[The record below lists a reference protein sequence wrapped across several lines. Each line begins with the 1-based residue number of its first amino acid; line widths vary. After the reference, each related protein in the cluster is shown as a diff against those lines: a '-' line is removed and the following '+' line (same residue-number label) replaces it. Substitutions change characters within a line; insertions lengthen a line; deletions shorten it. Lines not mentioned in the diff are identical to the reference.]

1 LEPAYT
7 LITSEADYRDAC
19 DAVLAR
25 AEREILIFDRD
36 LTTPQ
41 FHRKARL
48 DALSAFLTADRLR
61 RIRIVLHD
69 CSALE
74 RDMPG
79 LVQLFLRFSH
89 AIEVRQSADNLR
101 HLADSHLL
109 ADGRHGVRRFHADQP
124 RSAIVIADEAYIH
137 PWRQRFEELWQLSQP
152 YTGLTATGL

>member
-89 AIEVRQSADNLR
+89 AIEVRQSPDNLR